1 MDGRFA
7 CVMPPPSPLGSL
19 LTSLVTAALFLG
31 CASSQHAP
39 PSPAGDS
46 SDPCHDADI
55 AGKRVWNQEARV
67 KVRAQVMEWGGE
79 IGAEFAEQ
87 KALEITS
94 SMDRVTDDWARMRKA
109 VCKDHFTR
117 QTLSKP
123 EYQQRADCL
132 DRLLMRQRTFLT
144 SLSSPQMDMSEQ
156 LTAMTEEMN
165 SCR

>member
-123 EYQQRADCL
+123 EPGKI
-132 DRLLMRQRTFLT
+132 RTGVGARRT
-144 SLSSPQMDMSEQ
+144 ARSP
-156 LTAMTEEMN
+156 TGAG
-165 SCR
+165 